1 VSGNVVANYTA
12 DGKPYPI
19 SLDVAK
25 PPYTFNLTTSSA
37 PVDDSG
43 HPFPGNLGEAE
54 DLLAVQCWNTTVHI
68 VPSGADSQTYFGAQP
83 LHCLLFL
90 LYMIPKS

>member
-1 VSGNVVANYTA
+1 MNGNVVANYTA

-25 PPYTFNLTTSSA
+25 PPYILNLTTSSA

-54 DLLAVQCWNTTVHI
+54 DLLAVQCWNTTVRPMCTYNCCHQALVNDI
-68 VPSGADSQTYFGAQP
+68 GSSG
-83 LHCLLFL
+83 LV
-90 LYMIPKS
+90 M